1 MAASPGQCRQMV
13 EGSGLLPLAFVSF
26 SGWDY
31 FGRSVGAV
39 LVDVEGG
46 GDIYR
51 AGPSSDTFP
60 EENKKSKILND
71 FFFWENNSK
80 DSVFKELRSHAI

>member
-60 EENKKSKILND
+60 EENKKSKNFEW
-71 FFFWENNSK
+71 FFFEKTIQKTQFSK
-80 DSVFKELRSHAI
+80 N